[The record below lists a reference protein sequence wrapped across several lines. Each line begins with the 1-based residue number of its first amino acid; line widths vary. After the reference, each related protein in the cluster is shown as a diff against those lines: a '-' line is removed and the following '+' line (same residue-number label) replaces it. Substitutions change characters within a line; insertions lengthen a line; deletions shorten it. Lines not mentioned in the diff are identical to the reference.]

1 MTFGKWAGYTMG
13 YLFENQIDYCQW
25 AVKTYD
31 SGEKIS
37 QPGLAR
43 LAIYT
48 LNREMRD
55 VYMTDQGFQAV
66 GQAVGEG
73 NDLCDP

>member
-1 MTFGKWAGYTMG
+1 MG
-13 YLFENQIDYCQW
+13 HLYENQNDYCQW

-31 SGEKIS
+31 SGETIS

-55 VYMTDQGFQAV
+55 MRDVYMMDQGFQAV
-66 GQAVGEG
+66 GRAVDEGELSD
-73 NDLCDP
+73 DLYNH